1 MTFKTLFYS
10 ILFLLFLSFNNYSLN
25 GQVSSRSEKDPKAKA
40 TLDIM
45 KKRYESYTSLDI
57 PFTLEMEL
65 PEQPKQFQ
73 KGQFTRKGVKYKLVM
88 DQQTVL
94 CDGKSLWVILPKEK
108 EVQIN
113 DMPDPSQNDDVL
125 SPEALFSI
133 YKRKDLSY
141 VVLKEFVEKGKSLQ
155 QIGFKPIDKMADY
168 SKLEL
173 ILDKKTGEIISF
185 KAFAKDG
192 SRFLFRFGT
201 PKVNQSVP
209 DVFFQYKKSDYP
221 AFYVEDLRS

>member
-1 MTFKTLFYS
+1 MIFKTLFS
-10 ILFLLFLSFNNYSLN
+10 PFLFLLAVSFNNYSLN
-25 GQVSSRSEKDPKAKA
+25 GQVSSRSDKDPKAKA
-40 TLDIM
+40 TLDMM

-65 PEQPKQFQ
+65 PEQPKQVQ
-73 KGQFTRKGVKYKLVM
+73 KGQFTRKGIKYKLVM

-113 DMPDPSQNDDVL
+113 DMPDPLQNDDVL
-125 SPEALFSI
+125 SPEALFGI

-141 VVLKEFVEKGKSLQ
+141 VVLKEFVERGKSLQ

-173 ILDKKTGEIISF
+173 ILDKKTGEIITF

-201 PKVNQSVP
+201 PKVNQSIP

>member
-1 MTFKTLFYS
+1 MIFKTIFS
-10 ILFLLFLSFNNYSLN
+10 SVLFLLTLCFNIYALN
-25 GQVSSRSEKDPKAKA
+25 GQASSRSEKDPKAKA
-40 TLDIM
+40 TLDLM

-57 PFTLEMEL
+57 SFTLDMEIS
-65 PEQPKQFQ
+65 EQPKQVQ
-73 KGQFTRKGVKYKLVM
+73 KGQFTRKGTKYKLVM

-94 CDGKSLWVILPKEK
+94 CDGKSLWLILPKEK

-113 DMPDPSQNDDVL
+113 DMPDPLQNEDVL

-133 YKRKDLSY
+133 YKRKDLTY
-141 VVLKEFVEKGKSLQ
+141 IVLKEFVEKGKSLQ

-192 SRFLFRFGT
+192 SRFLFRFGAT
-201 PKVNQSVP
+201 KVNQSIP
-209 DVFFQYKKSDYP
+209 DVLFQFKKSDYP
-221 AFYVEDLRS
+221 TFYVEDLRG

>member
-1 MTFKTLFYS
+1 MTFKTLVASSLY
-10 ILFLLFLSFNNYSLN
+10 LLTLCFNIYTSH

-40 TLDIM
+40 ALDLM

-57 PFTLEMEL
+57 SFTLDMEIS
-65 PEQPKQFQ
+65 EQPTQGQ
-73 KGQFTRKGVKYKLVM
+73 KGQFTRKGTKYKLVM

-113 DMPDPSQNDDVL
+113 DMPDALQNEDVL

-133 YKRKDLSY
+133 YKRKDLTY

-201 PKVNQSVP
+201 PKVNQSIP
-209 DVFFQYKKSDYP
+209 DVFFQFKKSDYP
-221 AFYVEDLRS
+221 TFYVEDLRS

>member
-10 ILFLLFLSFNNYSLN
+10 ILFLLALSFNNYSLN

-65 PEQPKQFQ
+65 PEQPKQVQ

-201 PKVNQSVP
+201 PKVNQSIP

>member
-1 MTFKTLFYS
+1 MTFKTIFS
-10 ILFLLFLSFNNYSLN
+10 AFLFLLALSFNTYSLF
-25 GQVSSRSEKDPKAKA
+25 GQVSSLSDKDPKAKA

-65 PEQPKQFQ
+65 PEQPKQVQ
-73 KGQFTRKGVKYKLVM
+73 KGQFTRKGMNYKLVM
-88 DQQTVL
+88 EQQTVL
-94 CDGKSLWVILPKEK
+94 CDGKSLWVILPKDK

-113 DMPDPSQNDDVL
+113 DMPDPLQNDDVL

-133 YKRKDLSY
+133 YKRKDLTY

-201 PKVNQSVP
+201 PKVNQSIP

-221 AFYVEDLRS
+221 TFYVEDLRS

>member
-1 MTFKTLFYS
+1 MIFKTIFS
-10 ILFLLFLSFNNYSLN
+10 SVLFLLTLCFNIYALK
-25 GQVSSRSEKDPKAKA
+25 GQVSSRLEKDPKAKA
-40 TLDIM
+40 TLDLM

-57 PFTLEMEL
+57 PFTLDLEI
-65 PEQPKQFQ
+65 PEQPKQVQ
-73 KGQFTRKGVKYKLVM
+73 KGQFTRKGMKYKLVM
-88 DQQTVL
+88 EQQTVL

-113 DMPDPSQNDDVL
+113 DMPDPLQNEDVL
-125 SPEALFSI
+125 SPDALFSI

-173 ILDKKTGEIISF
+173 ILDKKTGEITSF

-192 SRFLFRFGT
+192 SRFLFRFGI
-201 PKVNQSVP
+201 PKVNQSIP
-209 DVFFQYKKSDYP
+209 DVFFQFKKSDYP
-221 AFYVEDLRS
+221 SFYVEDLRS

>member
-1 MTFKTLFYS
+1 MIFKTLFS
-10 ILFLLFLSFNNYSLN
+10 PFLFLLAVSFNNYSLN
-25 GQVSSRSEKDPKAKA
+25 GQVSSRSDKDPKAKA
-40 TLDIM
+40 TLDMM

-65 PEQPKQFQ
+65 PEQPKQVQ
-73 KGQFTRKGVKYKLVM
+73 KGQFTSKGIKYKLVM

-113 DMPDPSQNDDVL
+113 DMPDPLQNDDVL

-141 VVLKEFVEKGKSLQ
+141 VVLKEFVERGKSLQ

-173 ILDKKTGEIISF
+173 ILDKKTGEIITF

-201 PKVNQSVP
+201 PKVNQSIP

>member
-1 MTFKTLFYS
+1 MTFKTIFSAVLF
-10 ILFLLFLSFNNYSLN
+10 ILALSFNTYSLI
-25 GQVSSRSEKDPKAKA
+25 GQVSSRSDKDPKAKA

-65 PEQPKQFQ
+65 PEQPQQVQ
-73 KGQFTRKGVKYKLVM
+73 KGQFTRKGMKYKLVM
-88 DQQTVL
+88 EQQTVL

-113 DMPDPSQNDDVL
+113 DMPDPLQIDDVL

-201 PKVNQSVP
+201 PKVNQSIP

-221 AFYVEDLRS
+221 TFYVEDLRS

>member
-1 MTFKTLFYS
+1 MIFKTLFS
-10 ILFLLFLSFNNYSLN
+10 PFLFLLAVSFNNYSLN
-25 GQVSSRSEKDPKAKA
+25 GQVSSRSDKDPKAKA
-40 TLDIM
+40 TLDMM

-65 PEQPKQFQ
+65 PEQPKQVQ
-73 KGQFTRKGVKYKLVM
+73 KGQFTRKGIKYKLVM

-113 DMPDPSQNDDVL
+113 DMPDPLQNDDVL

-141 VVLKEFVEKGKSLQ
+141 VVLKEFVERGKSLQ

-173 ILDKKTGEIISF
+173 ILDKKTGEIITF

-201 PKVNQSVP
+201 PKVNQSIP

>member
-1 MTFKTLFYS
+1 MTFKTIFS
-10 ILFLLFLSFNNYSLN
+10 AVLFLLALSFNTYSLI
-25 GQVSSRSEKDPKAKA
+25 GQVSSRSDKDPKAKA

-45 KKRYESYTSLDI
+45 KKRYELYTSLDI
-57 PFTLEMEL
+57 PFTLDMDI
-65 PEQPKQFQ
+65 PEQPKQVQ
-73 KGQFTRKGVKYKLVM
+73 KGQFTRKGMKYKLVM
-88 DQQTVL
+88 EQQTVL

-113 DMPDPSQNDDVL
+113 DMPDPLQNDDVL

-133 YKRKDLSY
+133 YKRKDLTY
-141 VVLKEFVEKGKSLQ
+141 VVLKEFVERGKSLQ
-155 QIGFKPIDKMADY
+155 QIGFKPMDKMADY

-201 PKVNQSVP
+201 PKVNQSIP

-221 AFYVEDLRS
+221 TFYVEDLRS

>member
-1 MTFKTLFYS
+1 MTFKTLFS
-10 ILFLLFLSFNNYSLN
+10 SVLFLLSLCFNIYTLN

-40 TLDIM
+40 TLDLM

-57 PFTLEMEL
+57 PFTLDMEI
-65 PEQPKQFQ
+65 PEQPKQVQ
-73 KGQFTRKGVKYKLVM
+73 KGQFIRKGMKYKLVM

-113 DMPDPSQNDDVL
+113 DMPDPQQNEDVL

-133 YKRKDLSY
+133 YKRKDLTY
-141 VVLKEFVEKGKSLQ
+141 VVLKELVEKGKSLQ
-155 QIGFKPIDKMADY
+155 QIGFKPMDKMADY

-201 PKVNQSVP
+201 PKVNQSIP
-209 DVFFQYKKSDYP
+209 DVFFQFKKSDYP
-221 AFYVEDLRS
+221 TFYVEDLRS